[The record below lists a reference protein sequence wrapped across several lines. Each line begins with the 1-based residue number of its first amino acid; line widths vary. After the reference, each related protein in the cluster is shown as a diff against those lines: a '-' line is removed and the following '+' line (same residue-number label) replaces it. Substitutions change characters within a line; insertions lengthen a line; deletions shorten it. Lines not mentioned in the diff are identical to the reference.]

1 LAFLYRVRDFA
12 TSLIGLAQED
22 VFDPTALI
30 FHSVLN
36 ETLARSAKVL
46 RGLEATYTEHNSIT
60 NEKPENRSKSRARN
74 LLDLQLRELLTTT
87 IVREEAT
94 SSQ

>member
-1 LAFLYRVRDFA
+1 
-12 TSLIGLAQED
+12 LIGPADDGFEIEILGEIAKMVELGIGPNAKRANLD
-22 VFDPTALI
+22 ERSTR
-30 FHSVLN
+30 SV
-36 ETLARSAKVL
+36 KVVA
-46 RGLEATYTEHNSIT
+46 G
-60 NEKPENRSKSRARN
+60 ARN

>member
-60 NEKPENRSKSRARN
+60 NEKPENRSKSRVGFIQERTM
-74 LLDLQLRELLTTT
+74 RELRK
-87 IVREEAT
+87 VV
-94 SSQ
+94 

>member
-1 LAFLYRVRDFA
+1 MAFLYRVRDFA

-46 RGLEATYTEHNSIT
+46 RGLEATYTERGST
-60 NEKPENRSKSRARN
+60 MTEKPGNRSKSGACN
-74 LLDLQLRELLTTT
+74 HRELTLPPIT
-87 IVREEAT
+87 V
-94 SSQ
+94 

>member
-1 LAFLYRVRDFA
+1 VR
-12 TSLIGLAQED
+12 LQNLAQVYRREIAKMVELGLGPKTKQANLD
-22 VFDPTALI
+22 GRLI
-30 FHSVLN
+30 RSV
-36 ETLARSAKVL
+36 KVVA
-46 RGLEATYTEHNSIT
+46 G
-60 NEKPENRSKSRARN
+60 ARN

>member
-1 LAFLYRVRDFA
+1 MAFLYRVRDFA

-36 ETLARSAKVL
+36 ETLARSAKWL

-60 NEKPENRSKSRARN
+60 NERPENRSKSRACN
-74 LLDLQLRELLTTT
+74 HRELTLPPVP
-87 IVREEAT
+87 I
-94 SSQ
+94 